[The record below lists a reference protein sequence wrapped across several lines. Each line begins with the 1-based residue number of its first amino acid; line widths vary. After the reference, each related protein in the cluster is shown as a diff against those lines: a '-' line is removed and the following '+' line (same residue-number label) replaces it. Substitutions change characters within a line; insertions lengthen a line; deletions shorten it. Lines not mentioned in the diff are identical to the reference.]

1 MNEVINELK
10 YKNSFD
16 NIKNKI
22 NTFFNKSNSQKQKIL
37 KEKEL
42 IQKQNKFFHNNE
54 YYINKIYFSKE
65 KNCLD
70 SLYLSYLFVKIFL

>member
-10 YKNSFD
+10 YKNSFN

-37 KEKEL
+37 KEKNL
-42 IQKQNKFFHNNE
+42 FK
-54 YYINKIYFSKE
+54 NKINSFIIM
-65 KNCLD
+65 N
-70 SLYLSYLFVKIFL
+70 II